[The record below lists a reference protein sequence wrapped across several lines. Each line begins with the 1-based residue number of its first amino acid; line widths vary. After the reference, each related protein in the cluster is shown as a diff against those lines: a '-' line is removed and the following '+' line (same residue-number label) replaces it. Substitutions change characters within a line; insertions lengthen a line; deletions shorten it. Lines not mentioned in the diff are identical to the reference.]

1 MIPIK
6 KRIIIRVF
14 RNTKDLK
21 LLRKIRPAPEI
32 NEIELKYKILK
43 FLCLIP
49 KLNIII
55 FMDIVAV
62 CQHRIYI
69 KSKKSNLENTESRI
83 SSKNEKNQIE
93 IMRKK

>member
-14 RNTKDLK
+14 RTIKDFK
-21 LLRKIRPAPEI
+21 RIRKIIPAPEI
-32 NEIELKYKILK
+32 NEIQLKYNILK

-55 FMDIVAV
+55 FMEIVAI
-62 CQHRIYI
+62 CQNRIYV

-83 SSKNEKNQIE
+83 SSKNENNQIE
-93 IMRKK
+93 IIRKK